1 LSGFRSD
8 HSGGG
13 FFLFADG
20 STHFVRQDVEQYVY
34 TALSTIAGG
43 ESVQFAN

>member
-1 LSGFRSD
+1 MSGFRSD
-8 HSGGG
+8 HSDGG

-20 STHFVRQDVEQYVY
+20 STHFVSQDVGHDVY